1 MKMTNNAEAGELFRS
16 PSGLLTRTA
25 WEDELESSFD
35 QMPRWYRSAA
45 ERDRRFARWV
55 HAEAKG
61 LACKAG
67 VRPLGG
73 QGKPV
78 MAHLE
83 SARALADIRS
93 AASAAASSQSS
104 PGWHGMQ
111 DFPPGPGL

>member
-1 MKMTNNAEAGELFRS
+1 MTMIQNAEAGEIFRS

-61 LACKAG
+61 LACHLDRL
-67 VRPLGG
+67 VRPDT
-73 QGKPV
+73 KP
-78 MAHLE
+78 
-83 SARALADIRS
+83 ALARHIN
-93 AASAAASSQSS
+93 AVA
-104 PGWHGMQ
+104 
-111 DFPPGPGL
+111 